1 MNDDV
6 NNSDFFSF
14 THHQPIKV
22 KFSDFNET
30 SWQLILHATPWRPP
44 TDVYETDDALIVRVE
59 VAGMHENDFSI
70 EVKGRSLIIHGMRND
85 ASRPRSFHQMEIRF
99 GEFAIELELPIPIDT
114 NSIEAIYNNGFLHLI
129 LPKAKPFKVHV
140 EV

>member
-6 NNSDFFSF
+6 NKSDLLSS

-30 SWQLILHATPWRPP
+30 SWQLILHATPWHPP
-44 TDVYETDDALIVRVE
+44 TDVYETDEALIVRVE

-70 EVKGRSLIIHGMRND
+70 EINGHSLLIRGVRKD
-85 ASRPRSFHQMEIRF
+85 ASRPKSFHQMEIRF
-99 GEFAIELELPIPIDT
+99 GEFMIELELPIPIDT
-114 NSIEAIYNNGFLHLI
+114 SSIEAIYNNGFLHLI
-129 LPKAKPFKVHV
+129 LPKAKPFKVHIDV
-140 EV
+140 